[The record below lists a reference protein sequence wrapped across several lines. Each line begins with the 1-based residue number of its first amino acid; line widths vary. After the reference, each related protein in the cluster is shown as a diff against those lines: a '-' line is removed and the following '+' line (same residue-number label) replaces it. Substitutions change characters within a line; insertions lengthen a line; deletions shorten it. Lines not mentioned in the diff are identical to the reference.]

1 MFFNIFKRKKK
12 RKELVDM
19 KAEMLFDDFL
29 NELRDEVYDVDNQ
42 NLNVCFVLHPEE
54 DGVDSKALRLGG
66 INLVSHGE
74 NDEVVYFD
82 LFDDVEGK

>member
-1 MFFNIFKRKKK
+1 
-12 RKELVDM
+12 M

>member
-29 NELRDEVYDVDNQ
+29 NELRDEVYYVDNQ